1 MRAAFLPWRL
11 AGSAVLLLA
20 AITIGTA
27 DQIAAHAIFSNEAQ
41 RVRWVPAPIAQ
52 LKIDGK
58 IPLKWNVFWPE
69 KTDRRKGPAMVLI
82 LLGRRYIA
90 LDIKG
95 KLAYSVLPTDLQAQ
109 GANFESADLA
119 VSDRQIPSSDW
130 SVRDVGPAELIR
142 LTLGDYGREIE
153 VQLPHPPDLRWAY

>member
-1 MRAAFLPWRL
+1 MPADCRLFRIGALAMLLTATTGAIGAAR
-11 AGSAVLLLA
+11 
-20 AITIGTA
+20 IN
-27 DQIAAHAIFSNEAQ
+27 FSNEAQ
-41 RVRWVPAPIAQ
+41 HVKWVPAPVAQ

-58 IPLKWNVFWPE
+58 TPLKWNVFWPE
-69 KTDRRKGPAMVLI
+69 KTDKRKGPAMVLI

-95 KLAYSVLPTDLQAQ
+95 KLAYSVLPTDLHAQ
-109 GANFESADLA
+109 GEKFESADLA
-119 VSDRQIPSSDW
+119 VPDRQIPSSEW

-142 LTLGDYGREIE
+142 FTLNDYGRQIE